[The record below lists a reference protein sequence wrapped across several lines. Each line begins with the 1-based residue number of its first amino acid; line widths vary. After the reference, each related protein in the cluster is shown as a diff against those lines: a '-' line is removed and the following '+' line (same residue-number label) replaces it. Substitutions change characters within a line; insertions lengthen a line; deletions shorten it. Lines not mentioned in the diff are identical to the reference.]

1 MYTEIEISTIDIRK
15 GGYHVTF
22 FDLTV
27 DDSDF
32 LYEFISHKELEEHIK
47 DNGLHEQIDFPTHG
61 DVWAFDLDTWIEENY
76 EEAIK
81 HYITNKI

>member
-1 MYTEIEISTIDIRK
+1 MQDIEISTIDIRK

-27 DDSDF
+27 DDSDD
-32 LYEFISHKELEEHIK
+32 LYAFITHQELFGHVM
-47 DNGLHEQIDFPTHG
+47 DYGLHEQIDFPTHG

-76 EEAIK
+76 EDAIK

>member
-27 DDSDF
+27 DDSDD
-32 LYEFISHKELEEHIK
+32 YGAFISHQDLEEHVK
-47 DNGLHEQIDFPTHG
+47 DNGLDEQIDFPTHG
-61 DVWAFDLDTWIEENY
+61 DVWVFDLDTWIEENY

-81 HYITNKI
+81 HYITNKL

>member
-27 DDSDF
+27 DDSDD
-32 LYEFISHKELEEHIK
+32 LYAFITHQELEEHVK
-47 DNGLHEQIDFPTHG
+47 DNGLHEQIDFPNYG

-76 EEAIK
+76 EQAIK
-81 HYITNKI
+81 HYITNKL